1 MKKHVKLISSALV
14 LSLVFALCSC
24 DAGKKET
31 ETEAPTT
38 TTTEATTVETTTET
52 TEEPTTTTTLPPL
65 QNYDLT
71 ETLKVMTDC
80 VGKDPESSK
89 KAFEDFFGCTID
101 DIEPSE
107 AYDKHLIYY
116 YEIRLEI
123 DGVECKYLVFD
134 MNTDGKTI
142 NQVSFQSDLS
152 EKKDILDAFERFCKK
167 SEELYGK
174 PYEEFLGDS
183 TNVVNYGVSKKVG
196 FSIADY
202 FLDTSNGFS
211 FGTFSR

>member
-24 DAGKKET
+24 DAGTKET

-52 TEEPTTTTTLPPL
+52 TEEPTTTLPPL

-101 DIEPSE
+101 DVEPSE

-116 YEIRLEI
+116 YEINLEI
-123 DGVECKYLVFD
+123 DGIPCKFLSFD

-142 NQVSFQSDLS
+142 NQVSFASKLE
-152 EKKDILDAFERFCKK
+152 EKKEIQDAFDRYCKK